1 MQNNNEVAPV
11 YYILLCGIYGKNTN
25 EQYFQQIETL
35 YLAETYSGTT
45 LNFCLSNLSER
56 SFVMAT
62 HTYPKSIWILCRS
75 PNLINNSNESFP
87 LSTQHVPQEHTTM
100 VQLLRNSSICIVY
113 IVTSHHLYSKDTK
126 KELPYRK
133 VENWFPINLDSSPFY
148 LNCRTCCGL
157 LRFFFKSTPEK
168 RSIRIGILSKIG
180 C

>member
-1 MQNNNEVAPV
+1 MGWGVERVVNMGSTFRMSWLSREMSSEPPCDIIFKCRIIIKLRR
-11 YYILLCGIYGKNTN
+11 YRYFMLLCWIDGKNTN

-35 YLAETYSGTT
+35 YLAETYSGTR

-133 VENWFPINLDSSPFY
+133 VENWFPIIFLQ
-148 LNCRTCCGL
+148 
-157 LRFFFKSTPEK
+157 
-168 RSIRIGILSKIG
+168 I
-180 C
+180 